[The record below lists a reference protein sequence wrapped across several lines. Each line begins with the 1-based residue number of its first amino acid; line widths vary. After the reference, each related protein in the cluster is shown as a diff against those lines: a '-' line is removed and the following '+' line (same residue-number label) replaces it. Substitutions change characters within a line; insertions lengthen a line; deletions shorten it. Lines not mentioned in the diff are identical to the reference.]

1 MFEVEQY
8 VIYRNGPKV
17 ELGKIKSLKEDF
29 AFVYYHSGETAAATR
44 YEDIFPIVNAHVIE
58 KTTLGGGQ

>member
-1 MFEVEQY
+1 MFEEGQY

-29 AFVYYHSGETAAATR
+29 AFVYYHSGETAASTR
-44 YEDIFPIVNAHVIE
+44 YEDIYPIDNEYVIE
-58 KTTLGGGQ
+58 KTILGGGQ